1 MPGQGQ
7 DVTSGDEIIR
17 CLLENSRARVVVAT
31 TTHTVREIARRHQ
44 VRGLAAVALGRAV
57 TAGLT
62 LATLTKDEE
71 QVTLQILGNGPLGSI
86 TVDARSSGRV
96 RAYLKHPDAVPW
108 NGSPDRARLSLAAA
122 VGSKGIVNVIRDV
135 GLAQNYAGQTPL
147 ASGEIDSDVESY
159 LSTSE
164 QIDSVLRCDT
174 LLDGEGEVTASAGVL
189 VQTLPQ
195 AEGTALVEFIR
206 QTLDEQRLSQVL
218 GEATGAIAGETLA
231 RQLLG
236 PVSES
241 LQTLDRRPVTFACS
255 CSRARA
261 AATLEM
267 LHQEDLQAMILE
279 DNQASVGCNFCGEK
293 YTFSES
299 ELEVI
304 RRKRQPAQPAS

>member
-1 MPGQGQ
+1 MSVH
-7 DVTSGDEIIR
+7 DTIIR
-17 CLLENSRARVVVAT
+17 CLLENGRARVVAAT
-31 TTHTVREIARRHQ
+31 TTQTVREIARRHDA
-44 VRGLAAVALGRAV
+44 RGVAAVALGRAV

-71 QVTLQILGNGPLGSI
+71 QVTLQVLGDGPLGGV

-96 RAYLKHPDAVPW
+96 RAYLKHPGAVPQSGEF
-108 NGSPDRARLSLAAA
+108 GSVRVSLAEA
-122 VGSKGIVNVIRDV
+122 VGTKGVVSVIRDL
-135 GLAQNYAGQTPL
+135 GLAQNYAGQTAL
-147 ASGEIDSDVESY
+147 KTGEIDSDVENY
-159 LSTSE
+159 LVKSE

-174 LLDGEGEVTASAGVL
+174 LVDREGEVVASAGLL

-195 AEGTALVEFIR
+195 AGGAALVEFIR